1 MQLHRLRRRMA
12 AASAPTGRRRLASG
26 QSLVEFALVLPILLF
41 LTLVALDFGRVY
53 LGYINLQ
60 NMARIAANYAANAP
74 SPDYTKVNDATA
86 VSQSA
91 DLQKYRNGITGDAQ
105 ATNCQLIKVAGFT
118 QVPVPQFTDAN
129 GNGQKDL
136 GDDVKVQINCQFG
149 VITPL
154 ISNIVGGQVA
164 VTAESN
170 FPVKAGMTAVVN
182 VGGGGAVSPVAAF
195 SANGV
200 IATTGDS
207 PTKTLAGVS
216 PLDVEFRDTS
226 GGNPDTWAWDFQDGS
241 TSTLQDPLN
250 HTFTCGFSQCVYL
263 VTMKASN
270 INGSS
275 TATIQVTVDG
285 TSDVNF
291 ASDIQSGT
299 PSLTVKFTDSST
311 PGGTAYAWTFGDGQT
326 GTGTPVTHTYTAVG
340 TYTVTLDVTYPS
352 PIGILSTTK
361 VGYINVGIAT
371 CSVPSL
377 NRVKFSDAQAAW
389 AAALFTGSV
398 TRAVGAPGNDFQ
410 INAQSLTAGSTA
422 PCTSGVVVNKVNG
435 KP

>member
-1 MQLHRLRRRMA
+1 MQLRRRPRRD
-12 AASAPTGRRRLASG
+12 ASVPAKRRWQASG
-26 QSLVEFALVLPILLF
+26 QSLVEFAMVLPILLL
-41 LTLVALDFGRVY
+41 LTLIALDFGRVY

-74 SPDYTKVNDATA
+74 TPDYTKVNDATA
-86 VSQSA
+86 VSKST
-91 DLQKYRNGITGDAQ
+91 DLQKYRNGIVGDAQ
-105 ATNCQLIKVAGFT
+105 ATNCQLAKVAGFT

-136 GDDVKVQINCQFG
+136 GDDVKVQINCTFG
-149 VITPL
+149 VITPV

-164 VTAESN
+164 VSAESN

-182 VGGGGAVSPVAAF
+182 IGGGGAVAPVAAF

-207 PTKTLAGVS
+207 PTKSISGVA

-241 TSTLQDPLN
+241 VSNLQDPLN

-270 INGSS
+270 VTGSS
-275 TATIQVTVDG
+275 TATIQVTVTG
-285 TSDVNF
+285 TSAVNF

-299 PSLTVKFTDSST
+299 PPLTVTFTDSST
-311 PGGTAYAWTFGDGQT
+311 PGGTTYAWTFGD
-326 GTGTPVTHTYTAVG
+326 
-340 TYTVTLDVTYPS
+340 
-352 PIGILSTTK
+352 
-361 VGYINVGIAT
+361 
-371 CSVPSL
+371 
-377 NRVKFSDAQAAW
+377 
-389 AAALFTGSV
+389 
-398 TRAVGAPGNDFQ
+398 
-410 INAQSLTAGSTA
+410 
-422 PCTSGVVVNKVNG
+422 
-435 KP
+435 